1 MPKVG
6 AHRSAS
12 RVFSM
17 PFAICRI
24 CFLECVRAL
33 VGYGRSSRKRRV
45 CHFPSRLT
53 LVRRSSGR
61 LRDPHLT
68 LSMIR
73 GFAGSPTLLSKY
85 SLPCSFP
92 ARSSRETPVQAIE
105 MLLVLARLRLAP
117 PCIFRKSPCIFPNCR
132 ERQVG
137 LRLHPQPRSPARHWP
152 SSRSMGARALQSEN
166 PRHTRF
172 PVRKEIGRCEQ
183 SYTDAEAR
191 SARTHQY
198 RALPGHQPPT
208 LRMPEGPGRLVIG
221 WPLSSV
227 A

>member
-1 MPKVG
+1 MRPGIGRIRPQLAQDAGLSFSVKVD
-6 AHRSAS
+6 ARAALEWPITRPAS
-12 RVFSM
+12 NLIYE
-17 PFAICRI
+17 FA
-24 CFLECVRAL
+24 VR
-33 VGYGRSSRKRRV
+33 
-45 CHFPSRLT
+45 
-53 LVRRSSGR
+53 
-61 LRDPHLT
+61 
-68 LSMIR
+68 
-73 GFAGSPTLLSKY
+73 GSPTLLSKH
-85 SLPCSFP
+85 SLPCCFP

-172 PVRKEIGRCEQ
+172 PVRKEIGRCE
-183 SYTDAEAR
+183 SCA
-191 SARTHQY
+191 SA
-198 RALPGHQPPT
+198 A
-208 LRMPEGPGRLVIG
+208 
-221 WPLSSV
+221 